1 MPLKA
6 VNICI
11 LCLTRGWPVKSSV
24 PPVKFSH
31 NRQFGLVEP
40 VKLEFCCHRLTKFA
54 PKNIHQI
61 TWFCLK
67 NTKFSSYWGGTTS
80 SDTPCARKNIL
91 FKVELLKLKN
101 LDTAWFVH
109 EGRLCRIISVSV
121 VQIPIV
127 HHTQLLSMKETD
139 IIHLAMGGQKVFWHV
154 RGVWKVC
161 SLQRG
166 SKSLMPKMFNCPAH
180 PTKVF
185 LNIPLGQ
192 IKKNNVFLVLPSP
205 IFGDF
210 EIFVLFSLF
219 APWLCFWNCCDEIK
233 CLEVLD
239 YHLNKHIAHTF
250 FKLGV
255 GLHQWVNKKLLRAFQ
270 F

>member
-1 MPLKA
+1 M
-6 VNICI
+6 
-11 LCLTRGWPVKSSV
+11 CLTRGWPVKSSV

-40 VKLEFCCHRLTKFA
+40 VKLEFCCQRLTKFA
-54 PKNIHQI
+54 PENIHQI

-67 NTKFSSYWGGTTS
+67 NTKFSSFWGGTTS
-80 SDTPCARKNIL
+80 SDTPCARKDIL

-154 RGVWKVC
+154 KGGLK
-161 SLQRG
+161 SLQLAKG
-166 SKSLMPKMFNCPAH
+166 VKKFDAKNVQLPSPPHQSISEHSLRPN
-180 PTKVF
+180 
-185 LNIPLGQ
+185 
-192 IKKNNVFLVLPSP
+192 KKNNVFLVLPSP